1 VGRPATVRRASAAGV
16 WAAARRR
23 EAVATRCRVPQAGQ
37 WRGEGQAGRGGR
49 GSASGEGCEGHGVAH
64 AASGVGRAAWRGVRG
79 ARRRGAARGARG
91 AAWGVRAAWRG
102 SASGEGCEGRGV
114 ARAAS
119 GGAAMGMQ
127 AAARRGFKRP
137 RRCGR
142 ATGGSCFRAFIF
154 VGRAEAGENSGRTE
168 VIFVGL
174 TPGPRKYATF
184 LSVKRPTKITAV
196 FSWAGRQKYSPAH
209 ENTPHF
215 RRSRG
220 RRK

>member
-37 WRGEGQAGRGGR
+37 WRGEGQAGRGG
-49 GSASGEGCEGHGVAH
+49 
-64 AASGVGRAAWRGVRG
+64 
-79 ARRRGAARGARG
+79 
-91 AAWGVRAAWRG
+91 RG

-196 FSWAGRQKYSPAH
+196 FSWASRQKYSPAH